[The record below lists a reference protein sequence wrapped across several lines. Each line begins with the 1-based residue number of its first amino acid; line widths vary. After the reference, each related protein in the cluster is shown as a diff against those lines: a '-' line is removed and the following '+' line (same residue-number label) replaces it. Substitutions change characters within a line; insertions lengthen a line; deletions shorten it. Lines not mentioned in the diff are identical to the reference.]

1 MNAAGNKRMPEV
13 FPIQAYI
20 KEIRD
25 NIGNEVLVNIIV
37 NGKAVREI
45 RGNIDYVTNSF
56 FGVRISECE
65 GSSFVESFLFSEVFI
80 GHVKYYIG
88 EDIPQH
94 ENEVEEQ
101 VEVD

>member
-1 MNAAGNKRMPEV
+1 MNAAGNKRMPEL

-20 KEIRD
+20 KDIRD
-25 NIGNEVLVNIIV
+25 NIGSEILVNIIV

-56 FGVRISECE
+56 FGVRISKCE
-65 GSSFVESFLFSEVFI
+65 GSAFVESFLFSEVFI

-88 EDIPQH
+88 DDIPD
-94 ENEVEEQ
+94 ETIIVEETEI
-101 VEVD
+101 V